1 LPIKNLTIVVV
12 RLKIARQSKIMAG
25 LDLNLDSDYRA
36 YLPIPRLINAFQ
48 NLCHRFL
55 YSED

>member
-1 LPIKNLTIVVV
+1 LPIKNLTIVGL

-25 LDLNLDSDYRA
+25 LDLNLGSDYWA
-36 YLPIPRLINAFQ
+36 YFPIPRLIDAFQ
-48 NLCHRFL
+48 DLCHRFL

>member
-12 RLKIARQSKIMAG
+12 RLKIARQSKMRAG
-25 LDLNLDSDYRA
+25 LDLNLDLDYRA
-36 YLPIPRLINAFQ
+36 NFPIPRLINAFQ
-48 NLCHRFL
+48 NLCHQFL